1 MPHEKN
7 TLITRRKEGLE
18 ARNSCCSNGK
28 ERDRIKAVLLRYII
42 AYVEKK
48 WSIIYSVP
56 GMNKWMHRNGF
67 SYKKPKGH
75 PHKANREQQEQ
86 SDKSKPWFKRNH
98 SFNT

>member
-48 WSIIYSVP
+48 WSIIY
-56 GMNKWMHRNGF
+56 
-67 SYKKPKGH
+67 
-75 PHKANREQQEQ
+75 
-86 SDKSKPWFKRNH
+86 
-98 SFNT
+98 